1 MTDRSSLPRRTGVR
15 WATALIGLLFLAIAG
30 YLALQALQPGSGIG
44 TWIAVLVIGALG
56 ADSLIAALRA
66 RASLLMRIGPLP

>member
-1 MTDRSSLPRRTGVR
+1 MSERTPFHRRAGVR
-15 WATALIGLLFLAIAG
+15 WATALIGVLFLGIAG
-30 YLALQALQPGSGIG
+30 YLALQSGNGIG
-44 TWIAVLVIGALG
+44 AWIAVLIISALG